1 MSDYEQG
8 QVDLIN
14 HIKKEVAK
22 LEETTNTTDF
32 AFDMINL
39 LKSIKPLTKMK
50 EVNQEVYKSIKK

>member
-22 LEETTNTTDF
+22 LEGTTNTADF
-32 AFDMINL
+32 AFDIINL
-39 LKSIKPLTKMK
+39 LKSIKPLTN
-50 EVNQEVYKSIKK
+50 EENLS